1 MPDNLLVKFQKL
13 PDELKA
19 RASDTDA
26 MRSLDSL
33 ETQYGVNLAELVMRV
48 LVQEVEPAKLDEV
61 LIQQYAVPAPKA
73 KELGKHMLDDLF
85 FKYRLLDLPGVKDP
99 VLTAPA
105 PALQAQAGASP
116 YLVHPDDAK
125 DLAPHTQALQQ
136 APVQVV
142 DTNPVNVA
150 KRLVAM
156 EHLELDD
163 ILLKR
168 FQRVVESRLVDVRDK
183 SEVRDI
189 LLRSTKIGGM
199 GFDEARAD
207 RIIGE
212 LANVVEALHRQPRPP
227 AASLQAMPGGPKPV
241 IKPLPPPARDASQ
254 RVAGGPPPPVVKP
267 TAAPLPSPPPE
278 GGRVKE
284 GNPPLPSGEDALSES
299 RLSGTSRKAGEGN
312 QPARSTVVA
321 TQQIT
326 KPASQPSAVPRP
338 VVAPPPWL
346 KPSGT
351 PVSRPAPPPQPR
363 PVVPVIPRPQPVA
376 PPTYREVITDVRAP
390 SRVMGPIEVLG
401 SLKIDDFRRL
411 GGTPQACTLK
421 IAEEFEVLG
430 QDSFAQRAEGI
441 SAFRQSPAFKSYL
454 MLGQLAMERKEEVRE
469 VVELMKAQGKQSLN
483 EAEFEAIGALMR
495 QFRF

>member
-1 MPDNLLVKFQKL
+1 MPDNLLVQFQKL

-19 RASDTDA
+19 RASDPDA

-61 LIQQYAVPAPKA
+61 LAQQYAVPTAKA

-99 VLTAPA
+99 ALTASA
-105 PALQAQAGASP
+105 PALQAQPGASP
-116 YLVHPDDAK
+116 YLVHPDDAA
-125 DLAPHTQALQQ
+125 DLAPHAQALQQ
-136 APVQVV
+136 APAPVV

-163 ILLKR
+163 ILTKR

-212 LANVVEALHRQPRPP
+212 LANVLEALHRQPRPKIAPPPP
-227 AASLQAMPGGPKPV
+227 APKPISAPV
-241 IKPLPPPARDASQ
+241 IKPVPPPTPPVLPPVPAA
-254 RVAGGPPPPVVKP
+254 
-267 TAAPLPSPPPE
+267 
-278 GGRVKE
+278 
-284 GNPPLPSGEDALSES
+284 
-299 RLSGTSRKAGEGN
+299 
-312 QPARSTVVA
+312 
-321 TQQIT
+321 QQIT
-326 KPASQPSAVPRP
+326 RPVNQPSATLRP
-338 VVAPPPWL
+338 SVAPPPWL

-351 PVSRPAPPPQPR
+351 PVARPMPPPSPRPAA
-363 PVVPVIPRPQPVA
+363 PVIPRPKPVA
-376 PPTYREVITDVRAP
+376 PPTYREVVTDVRAP

-401 SLKIDDFRRL
+401 SLQVDDFRRL

-421 IAEEFEVLG
+421 IAEEFDVLG
-430 QDSFAQRAEGI
+430 QDSFAQRAAGI
-441 SAFRQSPAFKSYL
+441 AAFRQAPVFKAYL
-454 MLGQLAMERKEEVRE
+454 ALGQLAMERKEEVRE
-469 VVELMKAQGKQSLN
+469 VVELLKAQGKQSLT

-495 QFRF
+495 QFRY

>member
-19 RASDTDA
+19 RASDPDA

-61 LIQQYAVPAPKA
+61 LTQQYMVPAEKA

-99 VLTAPA
+99 TLSAPA
-105 PALQAQAGASP
+105 PVLQAQAGASP
-116 YLVHPDDAK
+116 FLVHPDDTK

-136 APVQVV
+136 VPAQVV
-142 DTNPVNVA
+142 DTNPANVA
-150 KRLVAM
+150 KRLVDM
-156 EHLELDD
+156 EHVTLDD
-163 ILLKR
+163 ILMKR
-168 FQRVVESRLVDVRDK
+168 FLRVVESRLVDVRDK
-183 SEVRDI
+183 SEIRDI

-199 GFDEARAD
+199 GFDEPRAD
-207 RIIGE
+207 RVIRE
-212 LANVVEALHRQPRPP
+212 LANVVEALHRQPRPKIVPPTPPPPPP
-227 AASLQAMPGGPKPV
+227 APAPKPLTAPVITSVPTLPPSPPKPV
-241 IKPLPPPARDASQ
+241 TAQVAPA
-254 RVAGGPPPPVVKP
+254 
-267 TAAPLPSPPPE
+267 
-278 GGRVKE
+278 
-284 GNPPLPSGEDALSES
+284 
-299 RLSGTSRKAGEGN
+299 
-312 QPARSTVVA
+312 
-321 TQQIT
+321 QQIT
-326 KPASQPSAVPRP
+326 KPANQPVAVPHP

-351 PVSRPAPPPQPR
+351 PVARLTPPPPQIR
-363 PVVPVIPRPQPVA
+363 PAAPAIPRPKPVA
-376 PPTYREVITDVRAP
+376 PPTYREVVTDVRAP

-401 SLKIDDFRRL
+401 SLQIDDFRRL

-430 QDSFAQRAEGI
+430 QDSFAQRAAGI
-441 SAFRQSPAFKSYL
+441 SAFRQSPVFKSYL
-454 MLGQLAMERKEEVRE
+454 TLGQMAMERKEEVRE
-469 VVELMKAQGKQSLN
+469 VVELLKAQSKSSLT
-483 EAEFEAIGALMR
+483 EGEFEAIGTLMR